1 MGTHKMTLAK
11 LLGNKKTVRTN
22 SGFSNSGGS
31 DLVDTILDQISDAET
46 KITTLNQSAD
56 SYKTASDNWMR
67 SAYDDWKYADKWYRK
82 KKYRKSYGTFKSTCQ
97 KESSPCLGQGETG
110 AGGGEGA
117 KDRYNRR
124 YEEAISNLRSSNTAR
139 NAAATTQDTLDDLRV
154 QLQDAQDAANR
165 ALAAGLSQENADAL
179 LQAELDRIAAET
191 QNILANADNILADT
205 KSEEESPNKKIFIF
219 GGIALTVLAGFLLYR
234 KFAK

>member
-31 DLVDTILDQISDAET
+31 DLVDTILNQISDAET
-46 KITTLNQSAD
+46 KITTLQQSAN
-56 SYKTASDNWMR
+56 SYKSASDDWMR
-67 SAYDDWKYADKWYRK
+67 SAYADWKYSEQPYRLSK
-82 KKYRKSYGTFKSTCQ
+82 NEKSYGTFKSECQ
-97 KESSPCLGQGETG
+97 KISSPCVGQGETG
-110 AGGGEGA
+110 VGGGEGA
-117 KDRYNRR
+117 KQRYNRR
-124 YEEAISNLRSSNTAR
+124 YEEAISYLRQSVTASD
-139 NAAATTQDTLDDLRV
+139 AAATTQDTLDDLKV

-179 LQAELDRIAAET
+179 LQAELEKISAET

-205 KSEEESPNKKIFIF
+205 RSEEESPNKKIFIF
-219 GGIALTVLAGFLLYR
+219 GGIALTLLAGFLLYR